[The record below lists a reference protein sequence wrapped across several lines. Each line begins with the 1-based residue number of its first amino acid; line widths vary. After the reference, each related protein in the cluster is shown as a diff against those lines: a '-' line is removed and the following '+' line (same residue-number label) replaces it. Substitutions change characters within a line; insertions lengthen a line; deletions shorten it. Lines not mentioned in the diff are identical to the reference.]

1 MLGSKIKSL
10 VHDKLKQDENEIK
23 RLKEQKDSKKLQ
35 EIKNVEDLFISL
47 KAFTKQIADG
57 ERKLQTNKDGKVFI
71 TTTKEVFSQS
81 YYGTLFT
88 NNINKNLINILEETK
103 LPVTNIIND
112 IKAWLKYNDI
122 ECIEVH
128 HEHDGGGRESWNSYW
143 IKLK

>member
-81 YYGTLFT
+81 YYGTLFI
-88 NNINKNLINILEETK
+88 NNINKNLITVLEETK

-112 IKAWLKYNDI
+112 IKTWLKDNDI

-128 HEHDGGGRESWNSYW
+128 NEHDGGGIKSWNSYW